1 MLMTS
6 FASCGD
12 TQESSLELSG
22 SVSESATEKD
32 TNEPETTTS
41 KETTTKA
48 TVIETTTEKITE
60 LVMEETSE
68 SIISETKSTEDE
80 NNIDINLIDD
90 VSVEKNEETV
100 TIILPPDFINDPDST
115 ITKAQNDS
123 RIISCTLNEDGS
135 LTYIMTKDG
144 HSDFLSELGISIDE
158 SLNQVILSD
167 SYPNIIGIEHNFD
180 FTDITINITDE
191 ESFSKSTDV
200 WVIVGVV
207 MLAGNY
213 QIFDGKEQVNCTI
226 HYIDSYGDEVKT
238 AYFPE

>member
-1 MLMTS
+1 MKKFLSTICALMLMTS

-135 LTYIMTKDG
+135 LT
-144 HSDFLSELGISIDE
+144 
-158 SLNQVILSD
+158 
-167 SYPNIIGIEHNFD
+167 
-180 FTDITINITDE
+180 
-191 ESFSKSTDV
+191 
-200 WVIVGVV
+200 
-207 MLAGNY
+207 
-213 QIFDGKEQVNCTI
+213 
-226 HYIDSYGDEVKT
+226 
-238 AYFPE
+238 